1 MVGAAR
7 VRRARV
13 WDWVAGYAGIA
24 RHQGGRAQYADHAAR
39 ARHSPRRCVLPSVDL
54 ECGTLVWVAASQMGD
69 SEVRGAGGGKGVLT
83 AGVTGYNYVG
93 WVGVREWDV
102 EGRMGEHS
110 EVRARRWA
118 VGRGSLLTWS
128 PMTRSYAFRGPWFFS
143 FFCPRF
149 RELYL
154 KRRLHLS
161 GPTRPP
167 FWATRR

>member
-93 WVGVREWDV
+93 GVG
-102 EGRMGEHS
+102 GQRMGCGGKD
-110 EVRARRWA
+110 
-118 VGRGSLLTWS
+118 GRV
-128 PMTRSYAFRGPWFFS
+128 F
-143 FFCPRF
+143 
-149 RELYL
+149 
-154 KRRLHLS
+154 
-161 GPTRPP
+161 
-167 FWATRR
+167 